1 MSCLSDKYI
10 DSSAS
15 AKTNLRST
23 NIDSSAFLPE
33 TNPRSTSISTRLP
46 FFSETNLRCIDK
58 YRLVGICDEPSI
70 NKYRL
75 VCLPFSDKPS
85 IDKNIDSSAF
95 FSETNLRY
103 IDNIDLSA
111 SATNPRS
118 TRASNLPA
126 TTAFPLIPFLKFDCH
141 DTTAFLSSELDSY
154 DSTAIIDKRLNLPR
168 NLRLSRTSVS
178 RPSSSRILRRLR
190 RRLYGY
196 NGMPF

>member
-126 TTAFPLIPFLKFDCH
+126 TTAFPLISFLKFDCH
-141 DTTAFLSSELDSY
+141 DTTAFLSSN
-154 DSTAIIDKRLNLPR
+154 STATIRRHSFPQIRLPR
-168 NLRLSRTSVS
+168 YDGIPFLRTR
-178 RPSSSRILRRLR
+178 
-190 RRLYGY
+190 
-196 NGMPF
+196 

>member
-1 MSCLSDKYI
+1 LPPRPWLMSCLSDKYI

-126 TTAFPLIPFLKFDCH
+126 TTAFPLISFLKFDCH
-141 DTTAFLSSELDSY
+141 DTTAFLSSN
-154 DSTAIIDKRLNLPR
+154 STATIRRHSFPQIRLPR
-168 NLRLSRTSVS
+168 YDGIPFLRTR
-178 RPSSSRILRRLR
+178 
-190 RRLYGY
+190 
-196 NGMPF
+196 